1 MATSEQTIVNRW
13 LSGLQGFPNR
23 LSARHS
29 MTYQIDYH
37 RLECWI
43 ILASTTSNVS
53 YLSGRILCFLFWLFR
68 WYATYCVCFSLY
80 LRGETS
86 FYAFFG
92 AGLLAC
98 DLTVICSSIGGL
110 HSGLSLFSAGSRAM
124 MLVLTRFQNLCEK
137 TLKSGRGVKFCRTD
151 NNAVHRSPDLQQSTP
166 SPSIIH
172 HSYLSP
178 LFRQSTSLIHS
189 SKSLDPCLC
198 PYIMQKY
205 RNIYCNLDS
214 LWHMFGRLYYVNGI
228 KLKII
233 SSG

>member
-1 MATSEQTIVNRW
+1 MFHISLAEFSVFYSDFFADMRRVVFAFRFIWGVKHPSMHSLVQVFLLVTW
-13 LSGLQGFPNR
+13 LWFALRLVAFTVACLSSALGLGPW
-23 LSARHS
+23 
-29 MTYQIDYH
+29 
-37 RLECWI
+37 C
-43 ILASTTSNVS
+43 
-53 YLSGRILCFLFWLFR
+53 LFWHVFR
-68 WYATYCVCFSLY
+68 TYVK
-80 LRGETS
+80 
-86 FYAFFG
+86 
-92 AGLLAC
+92 
-98 DLTVICSSIGGL
+98 
-110 HSGLSLFSAGSRAM
+110 
-124 MLVLTRFQNLCEK
+124 K
-137 TLKSGRGVKFCRTD
+137 TLKSGRSVKFCRTD
-151 NNAVHRSPDLQQSTP
+151 NNAIHRSPDLQQSTP
-166 SPSIIH
+166 SPPIIH